1 MVSSFGELQMT
12 LAEYP
17 IDILTMSE
25 TWLKNNPH
33 LLSHVTIPGYN
44 CVFRN
49 RDEIRGGGVGAYLRE
64 EIEYKRR
71 QDLENKDPQLEHLW
85 LEISGRN
92 RQSKLILGTIY
103 RSERMVDYNTWTS
116 ENLLAYITTEWDGA
130 LLIMG
135 HFTIDL
141 LDYHSTRTVR
151 YKNMVNCQHVE
162 LPTRVP

>member
-1 MVSSFGELQMT
+1 MSRASQLRIAHLNTQSMASSFGELQGT

-33 LLSHVTIPGYN
+33 LRSHVGISGYN

-49 RDEIRGGGVGAYLRE
+49 RDEIRGGGVGAYLRK

-85 LEISGRN
+85 LEIPGRN
-92 RQSKLILGTIY
+92 RHSKLLLGTFTAQNGCWIIIAIF
-103 RSERMVDYNTWTS
+103 
-116 ENLLAYITTEWDGA
+116 LL
-130 LLIMG
+130 
-135 HFTIDL
+135 
-141 LDYHSTRTVR
+141 
-151 YKNMVNCQHVE
+151 YKH
-162 LPTRVP
+162 